1 MKNIFLIALLLLLAG
16 CGITGGPVRL
26 DRRAIEQCAEL
37 HPPPPQA
44 KVNTLGLIPVYL
56 TRSAASDD
64 EATKQ
69 WFGAM
74 DSCTAQYKPPEKA
87 K

>member
-1 MKNIFLIALLLLLAG
+1 MKKIGLFTLLLLLAG
-16 CGITGGPVRL
+16 CGITDHSARF
-26 DRRAIEQCAEL
+26 DRRAIAQCAEL

-44 KVNTLGLIPVYL
+44 KVETLGLIPVYL

-64 EATKQ
+64 AATKQ